1 MLEEASKNASNFI
14 SSKVI
19 ELINYLAEED
29 DLDET
34 LLQTNYTYCQV

>member
-14 SSKVI
+14 SSMLI
-19 ELINYLAEED
+19 ELTNYLAKED

-34 LLQTNYTYCQV
+34 LLQTNYIYCQV